1 MHRAQDTRRMPGPI
15 QEVWVSERDMGRAG
29 FDLLPDV
36 PEDHIFRYQEKTAS
50 VDRDDRDNAS
60 RYAGNLGWLPRTP
73 RRASRR
79 GI

>member
-1 MHRAQDTRRMPGPI
+1 MPGPI

-50 VDRDDRDNAS
+50 VDRDDGTVQ
-60 RYAGNLGWLPRTP
+60 AGMQATPAGFHVPHDVLRAVVFKMGIPRE
-73 RRASRR
+73 
-79 GI
+79 